1 MQILIVDD
9 EIHLRNSLAAVLSG
23 TYQVQTCEN
32 GIAALELLKKSSF
45 DLIITDHQMPGL
57 TGLEFIKKA
66 KEISPETSFMLMT
79 AFGGV
84 NQAVQ
89 AIQLGADDYFLKPIE
104 ISEFEHRVQ
113 RVFEV
118 RKWRARATAE
128 KEIQKNTTRL
138 IGKSVSVQNTKAF
151 IDKVADAPAPV
162 LLLGPSGTGKEV
174 MAKSI
179 HETSSRADM
188 PFVGINCASL
198 NENLIESELFGHE
211 KGAFTGAVSSKPGKF
226 ELARGGTLFLDEIGE
241 LSLPLQ
247 AKLLRVLQEKEFS
260 RLGGLKTIK
269 SEVRV
274 VAATHRDLKAMTQD
288 GRFREDLF
296 FRLNVLSF
304 QLSSLVER
312 KEDLP
317 EMIEFFWQ
325 KARVTSNSK
334 AQLSPELV
342 QALEAY
348 SYPGNIRE
356 LQNILERL
364 AVLGPRQG
372 VVPTSLL
379 PPEVIGSQNQNVVS
393 LTGFLN
399 GPTKLSL
406 GLDENLEQLEKK
418 LIEEAMSQAENN
430 QTQAAQILK
439 ITRGTL
445 QYKLKKF
452 AA

>member
-9 EIHLRNSLAAVLSG
+9 EVHLRNSLAAVLSG
-23 TYQVQTCEN
+23 TYQVQTCES
-32 GIAALELLKKSSF
+32 GLVALELLKKTSF
-45 DLIITDHQMPGL
+45 DLVITDHQMPGL

-66 KEISPETSFMLMT
+66 NEVSPETSFMMMT
-79 AFGGV
+79 AFGDV

-89 AIQLGADDYFLKPIE
+89 AIQLGAEDYFLKPIE
-104 ISEFEHRVQ
+104 IPEFEHRVQ
-113 RVFEV
+113 RVLDM
-118 RKWRARATAE
+118 RKWRARLSAE
-128 KEIQKNTTRL
+128 KDSQKNHTRL
-138 IGKSVSVQNTKAF
+138 LGNSQFVQSAKAF

-179 HETSSRADM
+179 HELSSRADM

-241 LSLPLQ
+241 LPQSLQ
-247 AKLLRVLQEKEFS
+247 AKLLRVLQEKEFT
-260 RLGGLKTIK
+260 RLGGVKTIK

-304 QLSSLVER
+304 NLATLADR

-325 KARVTSNSK
+325 KARMNSNSK
-334 AQLSPELV
+334 AQLPPDLLT
-342 QALEAY
+342 ALCAY
-348 SYPGNIRE
+348 SFPGNIRE

-372 VVPTSLL
+372 FIPASLL
-379 PPEVIGSQNQNVVS
+379 PPEITGAILNNVVS
-393 LTGFLN
+393 LTVA
-399 GPTKLSL
+399 TEDESC
-406 GLDENLEQLEKK
+406 GLDESLERLERK
-418 LIEEAMSQAENN
+418 LIEDAMAKADGN
-430 QTQAAQILK
+430 QTQAAAILK
-439 ITRGTL
+439 ISRGTL

>member
-9 EIHLRNSLAAVLSG
+9 EVHLRNSLAAVLSG
-23 TYQVQTCEN
+23 IYQVQTCES
-32 GIAALELLKKSSF
+32 GLVALELLKKSSF
-45 DLIITDHQMPGL
+45 DLVITDHQMPGL
-57 TGLEFIKKA
+57 TGLEFIKKG
-66 KEISPETSFMLMT
+66 KEVSPETSFMMMT
-79 AFGGV
+79 AFGDV

-89 AIQLGADDYFLKPIE
+89 AIQLGAEDYFLKPIE
-104 ISEFEHRVQ
+104 IPEFEHRVQ
-113 RVFEV
+113 RVLDM
-118 RKWRARATAE
+118 RKWRARLSVE
-128 KEIQKNTTRL
+128 KDNQKNHTRL
-138 IGKSVSVQNTKAF
+138 LGSSQSVQNAKAF

-179 HETSSRADM
+179 HELSSRADM

-241 LSLPLQ
+241 LPLSLQ
-247 AKLLRVLQEKEFS
+247 AKLLRVLQEKEFT
-260 RLGGLKTIK
+260 RLGGVKTIK

-274 VAATHRDLKAMTQD
+274 VAATHRDLKAMSQD

-304 QLSSLVER
+304 NLATLAER

-325 KARVTSNSK
+325 KARMNSNSK
-334 AQLSPELV
+334 AQLPPDLLT
-342 QALEAY
+342 ALCAY
-348 SYPGNIRE
+348 SFPGNIRE

-372 VVPTSLL
+372 FIPTSLL
-379 PPEVIGSQNQNVVS
+379 PPEITGAMPSNVVS
-393 LTGFLN
+393 LNTV
-399 GPTKLSL
+399 SDESC
-406 GLDENLEQLEKK
+406 GLDESLENLERK
-418 LIEEAMSQAENN
+418 LIEDAMAKADGN
-430 QTQAAQILK
+430 QTQAAAILK
-439 ITRGTL
+439 ISRGTL

>member
-1 MQILIVDD
+1 MQILVVDD
-9 EIHLRNSLAAVLSG
+9 EVHLRNSLAAVLG
-23 TYQVQTCEN
+23 ERYDVQTCES
-32 GIAALELLKKSSF
+32 AVLALDILKKTSF
-45 DLIITDHQMPGL
+45 DLVITDHQMAGL
-57 TGLEFIKKA
+57 TGLEFIKQA
-66 KEISPETSFMLMT
+66 KQTSPETSFMLMT

-89 AIQLGADDYFLKPIE
+89 AIQCGADDYFLKPFD
-104 ISEFEHRVQ
+104 ISEIEHRVE
-113 RVFEV
+113 RVLELK
-118 RKWRARATAE
+118 KWRIRSSAE
-128 KEIQKNTTRL
+128 KENQKSANRL
-138 IGKSVSVQNTKAF
+138 SGKSQSIQNAKAF
-151 IDKVADAPAPV
+151 VTKVADSTAPV

-179 HETSSRADM
+179 HEVSSRADM

-211 KGAFTGAVSSKPGKF
+211 KGAFTGAVASKPGKF
-226 ELARGGTLFLDEIGE
+226 EFARGGTLFLDEIGE
-241 LSLPLQ
+241 LAPGLQ
-247 AKLLRVLQEKEFS
+247 AKLLRVLQEKEFC
-260 RLGGLKTIK
+260 RLGSVKTIK
-269 SEVRV
+269 SDVRV
-274 VAATHRDLKAMTQD
+274 IAATHRDLKAMTQD

-304 QLSSLVER
+304 HLSPLKDR

-317 EMIEFFWQ
+317 ELIEYFWQ
-325 KARVTSNSK
+325 KARISSNCKS
-334 AQLSPELV
+334 QLSSELL
-342 QALEAY
+342 QYFENY
-348 SYPGNIRE
+348 SFPGNIRE

-372 VVPTSLL
+372 VVPASLL
-379 PPEVIGSQNQNVVS
+379 PPEFFGMSAAKVLPFESPE
-393 LTGFLN
+393 T
-399 GPTKLSL
+399 LSS
-406 GLDENLEQLEKK
+406 GLDESLENLERK
-418 LIEEAMSQAENN
+418 LIGEAMKKADNN

>member
-9 EIHLRNSLAAVLSG
+9 EVHLRNSLAAVLSG
-23 TYQVQTCEN
+23 TYQVQTCES
-32 GIAALELLKKSSF
+32 GLVALELLKKTSF
-45 DLIITDHQMPGL
+45 DLVITDHQMPGL
-57 TGLEFIKKA
+57 TGLEFIKTA
-66 KEISPETSFMLMT
+66 KELSPETSFMMMT
-79 AFGGV
+79 AFGDV

-89 AIQLGADDYFLKPIE
+89 AIRLGAEDYFLKPIE
-104 ISEFEHRVQ
+104 IPEFEHRVQ
-113 RVFEV
+113 RVLDM
-118 RKWRARATAE
+118 RKWRARLSAE
-128 KEIQKNTTRL
+128 KDNQKNHTRL
-138 IGKSVSVQNTKAF
+138 LGNSAFVHNAKAF

-179 HETSSRADM
+179 HELSTRADM

-211 KGAFTGAVSSKPGKF
+211 KGAFTGAVTSKPGKF

-241 LSLPLQ
+241 LPLSLQ
-247 AKLLRVLQEKEFS
+247 AKLLRVLQEKEFT
-260 RLGGLKTIK
+260 RLGGVKTIK

-274 VAATHRDLKAMTQD
+274 IAATHRDLKAMTQD

-304 QLSSLVER
+304 NLAPLVDR

-325 KARVTSNSK
+325 KARMNSNSK
-334 AQLSPELV
+334 AQLPENLLA
-342 QALEAY
+342 ALCTY
-348 SYPGNIRE
+348 SFPGNIRE

-372 VVPTSLL
+372 FIPASLL
-379 PPEVIGSQNQNVVS
+379 PPEISGASPNNVVPINVTNEES
-393 LTGFLN
+393 F
-399 GPTKLSL
+399 
-406 GLDENLEQLEKK
+406 GLDESLERLERK
-418 LIEEAMSQAENN
+418 LIEDAMTKADGN
-430 QTQAAQILK
+430 QTQAAAILK
-439 ITRGTL
+439 ISRGTL